1 MVRRCPSV
9 LRLVLRLF
17 LAAAFV
23 AACSACIGAAI
34 AAPGHAAEAA
44 SQVWPAFVLVAG
56 LLLIG
61 AVAAED
67 GLFAAA
73 GRQLARLPGS
83 GPRLLALLLLFE
95 AGVTAVLNLDT
106 AVVFL
111 TPILLFAARRRG
123 LDEEPFLYGAVFMAN
138 SASLLLPGSNLT
150 NLIVLAHEH
159 VPGHLFAA
167 RMLPAWITSVGATI
181 GLLLLIYRRRL
192 SQPIAIGSEHAD
204 FRFRYGTAGVVA
216 AASLVL
222 VLQRP
227 AVPVLCLAIV
237 IAALARLR
245 PRTAVAAA
253 NPSLL
258 VGLFAVTVAL
268 GTLARGIESL
278 ADLTETLGRWPT
290 AGVGGGMSLLVN
302 NLPAA
307 VILTAHVPAHP
318 RALLLGLNLGP
329 NLTVTGSLSAAL
341 WWQVA
346 RRHGARP
353 SARRYTLLGALLVP
367 VTLGLALLALRIFI
381 PARI

>member
-1 MVRRCPSV
+1 
-9 LRLVLRLF
+9 
-17 LAAAFV
+17 
-23 AACSACIGAAI
+23 
-34 AAPGHAAEAA
+34 
-44 SQVWPAFVLVAG
+44 VWPAFVLVAG

-204 FRFRYGTAGVVA
+204 FRFRYGTAGVAA